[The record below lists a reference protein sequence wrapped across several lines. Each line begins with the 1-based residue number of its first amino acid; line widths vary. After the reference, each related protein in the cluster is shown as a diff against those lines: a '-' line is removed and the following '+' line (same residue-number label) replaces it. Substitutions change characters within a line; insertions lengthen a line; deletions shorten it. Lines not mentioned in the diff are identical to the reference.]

1 MSANSELI
9 YKLND
14 KPSARESFF
23 AALQHVLASFIG
35 IITPTL
41 IIGGVLGLGSEIP
54 YLISM
59 ALMVSGVGT
68 IIQAKKPLGVGA
80 GMICV
85 QGTSFAFLS
94 SVLAAGFIAK
104 ANGGGPDQILA
115 MIFGVC
121 MIGAF
126 IEIFLSQFLDK
137 LKRIITPIV
146 TGTVITIIGI
156 SLIKVGFT
164 DLAGGKWLMD
174 NKPEFFASFEN
185 LFLGAIVMI
194 TIIIANKSSN
204 QWIRLSSIIIGMLVG
219 FIVAIF
225 MGKVNFASISQVE
238 SIISVPMP
246 FKYGF
251 DFDIAAFIPI
261 AIIYLVTTIESSG
274 DITANCM
281 ISKEPIKGDSYIKRI
296 KSGILGD
303 GINSF
308 LAGVFNTFPNTTF
321 SQNNGVIQLTGI
333 ASRYIGIW
341 IGAILVILGLFPHI
355 GAAFRAVPNSVLGGA
370 TIIMFATVAI
380 AGIKILS
387 QVNLNRRNMLILAV
401 SFGIGLGVLLVPE
414 ILTTVSHNI
423 GGIAGK
429 IVQSV
434 FGSPITAGGLTAII
448 LSLFLGKYPEDE
460 DAFAKD
466 FPVDKDESIAQP
478 VGA

>member
-1 MSANSELI
+1 MNKDSELI

-14 KPSARESFF
+14 KPSAKESFF
-23 AALQHVLASFIG
+23 AAIQHVLASFVG

-68 IIQAKKPLGVGA
+68 IIQAKKPLGIGT

-104 ANGGGPDQILA
+104 ANGGGPNEILA

-121 MIGAF
+121 MLGAF
-126 IEIFLSQFLDK
+126 IEIGLSQVLSK
-137 LKRIITPIV
+137 LKRVITPIV

-185 LFLGAIVMI
+185 LFLGVIVMI
-194 TIIIANKSSN
+194 IIVLANKSSN
-204 QWIRLSSIIIGMLVG
+204 QWIRLSSIIIGMIVG

-238 SIISVPMP
+238 SIISIPIP

-261 AIIYLVTTIESSG
+261 AIIYLITAIESSG

-281 ISKEPIKGDSYIKRI
+281 ISKQPIEGKSYIDRIKG
-296 KSGILGD
+296 GVLGD

-308 LAGVFNTFPNTTF
+308 LAAVFNTFPNTTF

-333 ASRYIGIW
+333 ASKYIGVW
-341 IGAILVILGLFPHI
+341 IGAILIILGLFPYI
-355 GAAFRAVPNSVLGGA
+355 GAVFRAIPNSVLGGA

-380 AGIKILS
+380 AGIKILA
-387 QVNLNRRNMLILAV
+387 QVNLNRRNMLVLAL

-414 ILTTVSHNI
+414 VVNSVATHI
-423 GGIAGK
+423 GGNLGK
-429 IVQSV
+429 IIQSV
-434 FGSPITAGGLTAII
+434 FGSSITAGGLTAII
-448 LSLFLGKYPEDE
+448 ASLFITKAEDY
-460 DAFAKD
+460 
-466 FPVDKDESIAQP
+466 DEVPRRAPIDQDTITPAT
-478 VGA
+478 AAI